1 MHSGQGINEINTLL
15 TNIKDQDFVLFECVN
30 KVGPTEDVVETL
42 LAYGLH
48 LTSRYR
54 FSKSDD
60 HGNGQIWDF
69 RQVRLQLLQFRDR
82 LETFLGQVLC
92 AGIQQISHYAHQ

>member
-1 MHSGQGINEINTLL
+1 M

-60 HGNGQIWDF
+60 HGNGQMIIVIAVQGQAGDISWDIH
-69 RQVRLQLLQFRDR
+69 
-82 LETFLGQVLC
+82 GQVLC

>member
-15 TNIKDQDFVLFECVN
+15 SNIKDQDFVLSECVN
-30 KVGPTEDVVETL
+30 KVGPTEDAVKAL

-54 FSKSDD
+54 FSESDD

-69 RQVRLQLLQFRDR
+69 RKVRLQLLQFRDR
-82 LETFLGQVLC
+82 LETFLGINMGRYESYDII
-92 AGIQQISHYAHQ
+92 A